1 VLPLLFTLVLV
12 ALGLLPTVRSNGNL
26 LWSFLGAAAALVLWT
41 AILLAAALGRGRT
54 LGLQFVLR
62 QQHYLQACS
71 HTSILLYWGW
81 YWREVYH
88 SAPLIAGQLAFAFAL
103 DALLAWSRR
112 DTYSLGF
119 GPFPII
125 FSTNLFL
132 WFKPDWFYLQ
142 FLMVAVG
149 FAAKELLTWQ
159 KEGRRTHIFNP
170 SSFTLM
176 LFSVAL
182 LATGKTAITWGPE
195 IATTQL
201 NPPHIYLLIFLVTL
215 PAQFLFGTAPM
226 TWAAVTTAYLV
237 EVVYFA
243 ATGIHFFPE
252 RPVPIAVFLGMHLLF
267 TDPSTSPRTELGR
280 LLFGMLY
287 GLGVVALLALLTH
300 WHLPTFYDKLLP
312 VPILNLLI
320 QWIDRAAR
328 SNVLKRFDPGAFGRG
343 WLPRRRNLAY
353 ISIWTITFV
362 TITVVNGAQATLVRA
377 DSLFSQGRINE
388 ALSRYREFIAAD
400 PNDAEGH
407 NNFGAALMQ
416 SGQVDTAIAE
426 FQRSLE
432 LSPEAPRTLDNLGL
446 ALMRKGEFANA
457 LSPLQRE
464 VALQPN
470 QPAAHDHLGQALVQT
485 GRVDQGLRSL
495 QRAIDLD
502 PQSAEAHDD
511 LGVALMQAGKFPEA
525 VASLRRASALDPD
538 STETLNNFGV
548 ALLRAGQPEDAI
560 VPLQHAVALQPARME
575 ALDNLAQALMQS
587 GRSQEAVASFEQ
599 AAKLRPGDPDALNGL
614 GIALLQAG
622 RFADAVSTLR
632 HVTEVRPKSAEA
644 WGNLG
649 VAYSQMQQMREAA
662 SAFQHAIDLQPDSP
676 QALTALAWIE
686 ATEPDA
692 PLNPEHAIRLASR
705 AAELTGQ
712 HDAHVLDV
720 LAAAYAVDG
729 RFPDAI
735 RTSEAAEKLAAT
747 GKDTDLT
754 DQIRARLS
762 IYRRHS
768 RQP

>member
-1 VLPLLFTLVLV
+1 VLPLLFTLLLF

-26 LWSFLGAAAALVLWT
+26 LWSFLGAAAALALWT

-62 QQHYLQACS
+62 KQHYLQACS

-176 LFSVAL
+176 LFSVVL
-182 LATGKTAITWGPE
+182 LATGTTGITWGPE

-267 TDPSTSPRTELGR
+267 TDPSTSPRSELGR

-328 SNVLKRFDPGAFGRG
+328 SNLLKRFDPGAFGRG

-416 SGQVDTAIAE
+416 SGQVDAAITE

-446 ALMRKGEFANA
+446 ALMRKGEFASA

-470 QPAAHDHLGQALVQT
+470 EPAAHDQR
-485 GRVDQGLRSL
+485 RV
-495 QRAIDLD
+495 A
-502 PQSAEAHDD
+502 P
-511 LGVALMQAGKFPEA
+511 A
-525 VASLRRASALDPD
+525 VAP
-538 STETLNNFGV
+538 
-548 ALLRAGQPEDAI
+548 Q
-560 VPLQHAVALQPARME
+560 
-575 ALDNLAQALMQS
+575 
-587 GRSQEAVASFEQ
+587 
-599 AAKLRPGDPDALNGL
+599 L
-614 GIALLQAG
+614 G
-622 RFADAVSTLR
+622 S
-632 HVTEVRPKSAEA
+632 
-644 WGNLG
+644 
-649 VAYSQMQQMREAA
+649 
-662 SAFQHAIDLQPDSP
+662 
-676 QALTALAWIE
+676 
-686 ATEPDA
+686 
-692 PLNPEHAIRLASR
+692 
-705 AAELTGQ
+705 
-712 HDAHVLDV
+712 
-720 LAAAYAVDG
+720 
-729 RFPDAI
+729 
-735 RTSEAAEKLAAT
+735 
-747 GKDTDLT
+747 
-754 DQIRARLS
+754 
-762 IYRRHS
+762 
-768 RQP
+768 